1 MIKSA
6 PLKSLYTFI
15 AVAETGSMVLAAEQL
30 SISHS
35 AVSQSIKALELQLN
49 IPLLIALVAAL
60 SSILWVSAITNA

>member
-35 AVSQSIKALELQLN
+35 AVSQSIKALESQL
-49 IPLLIALVAAL
+49 ILRYLIVLVGVL
-60 SSILWVSAITNA
+60 S